1 MSICTSVCLLSLV
14 SPADLAFRKAS
25 GHSDK
30 KVKQMDWV
38 VKLLKGGRQERWL
51 VAAGL
56 TCLLELWPET
66 TLRPETVVSGHHSD
80 CLPPSPSVRP
90 EMSIQSSRRHPEPAN
105 RLRHQDKTKTWSGRV
120 SESQVSHRPQVA
132 ISVCRRWSLCL
143 CTGHLH
149 GSGGVSRPVFIK
161 YLRNK
166 CTAWQ
171 SIRNTKKTKRSSPPS

>member
-1 MSICTSVCLLSLV
+1 MSICTSVCLLGLV

-30 KVKQMDWV
+30 RVKQMDWA

-56 TCLLELWPET
+56 TCLLDLWPET
-66 TLRPETVVSGHHSD
+66 TLRQRQLSLGTTQTA
-80 CLPPSPSVRP
+80 CPPSPSVRP

-132 ISVCRRWSLCL
+132 ISVCSRWSLCL

-149 GSGGVSRPVFIK
+149 GSGVPRPSGIH
-161 YLRNK
+161 
-166 CTAWQ
+166 
-171 SIRNTKKTKRSSPPS
+171 